1 MPNVLNNAL
10 PFALKAED
18 LKSKLATQEA
28 ELQLKNQG
36 TETLIA
42 KIGFQTEKLS
52 QEKSIADA
60 EELKVSL
67 ILLFTDVE
75 LYLTQNKPF

>member
-28 ELQLKNQG
+28 ELQLKN
-36 TETLIA
+36 
-42 KIGFQTEKLS
+42 
-52 QEKSIADA
+52 
-60 EELKVSL
+60 
-67 ILLFTDVE
+67 
-75 LYLTQNKPF
+75 